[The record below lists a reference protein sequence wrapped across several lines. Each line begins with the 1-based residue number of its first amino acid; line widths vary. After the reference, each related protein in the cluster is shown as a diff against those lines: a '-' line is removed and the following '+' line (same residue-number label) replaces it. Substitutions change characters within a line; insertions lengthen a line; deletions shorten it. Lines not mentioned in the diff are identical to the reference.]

1 MTDLADLA
9 IDLEAALELCAV
21 VFAERPREGPLV
33 LRRRCVVFL
42 RQRGAASERDGG
54 GIAANNGVPQA
65 LLRESTFRIG

>member
-1 MTDLADLA
+1 
-9 IDLEAALELCAV
+9 
-21 VFAERPREGPLV
+21 
-33 LRRRCVVFL
+33 VFL